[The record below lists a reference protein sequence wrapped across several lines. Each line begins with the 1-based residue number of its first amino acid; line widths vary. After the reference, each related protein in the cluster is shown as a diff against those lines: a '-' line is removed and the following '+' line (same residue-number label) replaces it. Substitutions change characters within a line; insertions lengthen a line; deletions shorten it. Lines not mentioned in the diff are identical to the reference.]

1 MTSHFSIGLPTWQS
15 RMPRILTD
23 SNFKQPQHSTSL
35 RAKRSNP
42 CSRKGRVDCFVASL
56 LAMTAN
62 TVSRSR
68 CMFCPRFA
76 FDVPPPEYQRAQG
89 MPGARCT
96 RSLVCDKKQT
106 HERSHH
112 GHTGN
117 HPAFPAQWFYGLT
130 WPYASALFVN
140 CAAAPTAS
148 RPASVTIA
156 SRPSVGR
163 DGRGYIADLGLLASK
178 ISEIPK

>member
-68 CMFCPRFA
+68 CMFCPRFSARLTGAHSRVHAMIKKSRANNSTSLGKYTGELATPIYERVAGAVVGGLGGSKADAERRA
-76 FDVPPPEYQRAQG
+76 FDQRVLK
-89 MPGARCT
+89 ME
-96 RSLVCDKKQT
+96 K
-106 HERSHH
+106 
-112 GHTGN
+112 
-117 HPAFPAQWFYGLT
+117 
-130 WPYASALFVN
+130 LFEW
-140 CAAAPTAS
+140 
-148 RPASVTIA
+148 
-156 SRPSVGR
+156 
-163 DGRGYIADLGLLASK
+163 Y
-178 ISEIPK
+178 